1 MGLTLIYR
9 EALLAQ
15 ECGEFTVCEAR
26 HGSAGGL
33 AAGSY
38 TNWHMTETGAACD
51 TLESSFTMLGQT
63 ILQYQIL
70 QKLGAGGMGDIYKA
84 QDTRLNRVVA
94 IKALSADN
102 VSDPDRRRRFIQ
114 EAQAASSLNHPN
126 IITIHDI
133 VSHDG
138 QELMVMEFVVGQPLS
153 ELITPAGLP
162 IADVLRYSV
171 QIADAL
177 QTAHAAGIVHRD
189 LKPANIMVTI
199 FGLVKILDFGL
210 AKLTENSALTSLTED
225 TRTIGAGPMTVDG
238 AILGSVNYMSPE
250 QAQSKNVDAR
260 SDIFSFG
267 VVLYE
272 MVTGRKA
279 FAADSMISTLS
290 AILRDEVQPMG
301 QIAGLPPELE
311 QIVHRAL
318 RKDPSERF
326 QSMSEMHAQL
336 AALKQR
342 LDSGVLTITPPVPLP
357 KKPRIALTLA
367 AAAAL
372 LLIVLAAGAWFLTKH
387 NPARPVPASTAATAA
402 TPPEVK
408 PSPLADAVLTNDG
421 VLEMVEAKVST
432 PIIISQI
439 QSSQTKFDLS
449 TAAIIRL
456 TKAGVPDTVIQAMRN
471 PTAATNAASVPV
483 SAQSAQTVKVPD
495 GTPVPI
501 SLLADVPV
509 DVEQGQPLRFQV
521 SQDVRIDD
529 VVVIA
534 KGALVTGEIV
544 EKSRKKFLVKTFKP
558 TFRLL
563 QAAAVDGSKL
573 KVRVTPAE
581 AAKSER
587 QLDSHPAPPKDLAA
601 QAGAEFLGYVENDQT
616 VTLKR

>member
-1 MGLTLIYR
+1 
-9 EALLAQ
+9 
-15 ECGEFTVCEAR
+15 
-26 HGSAGGL
+26 
-33 AAGSY
+33 
-38 TNWHMTETGAACD
+38 
-51 TLESSFTMLGQT
+51 MLGQT

-102 VSDPDRRRRFIQ
+102 VRDPDRRRRFIQ

-153 ELITPAGLP
+153 ELITPTGLP

-177 QTAHAAGIVHRD
+177 QAAHAAGIIHRD
-189 LKPANIMVTI
+189 LKPANIMVTV
-199 FGLVKILDFGL
+199 FSLVKILDFGL

-225 TRTIGAGPMTVDG
+225 TRTIGSGPLTADG
-238 AILGSVNYMSPE
+238 SILGTVNYMSPE

-290 AILRDEVQPMG
+290 AILRDEAQPMG
-301 QIAGLPPELE
+301 EIAGLPPELE

-318 RKDPSERF
+318 RKDPVERW

-342 LDSGVLTITPPVPLP
+342 LESGVLTIARVRPASKQP
-357 KKPRIALTLA
+357 KIALTLA
-367 AAAAL
+367 AGGAL

-387 NPARPVPASTAATAA
+387 NPARPAPASTAATPA

-421 VLEMVEAKVST
+421 VLEMVQAKVST
-432 PIIISQI
+432 PIVISQI
-439 QSSQTKFDLS
+439 QSSKTKFDLS
-449 TAAIIRL
+449 TAEIIRL

-471 PTAATNAASVPV
+471 PTAATNATSVP
-483 SAQSAQTVKVPD
+483 ATARPAQTVQVPD

-501 SLLADVPV
+501 SLLADVPA

-521 SQDVRIDD
+521 SHDVRIDD
-529 VVVIA
+529 AVVIA

-544 EKSRKKFLVKTFKP
+544 EKSRKKFLVKTAKP

-563 QAAAVDGSKL
+563 QVVAVDGSKL
-573 KVRVTPAE
+573 KIRVTQAE

-587 QLDSHPAPPKDLAA
+587 QLDPHPAPPKDLAA
-601 QAGAEFLGYVENDQT
+601 QAGAEFLGYIENDQP

>member
-1 MGLTLIYR
+1 
-9 EALLAQ
+9 
-15 ECGEFTVCEAR
+15 
-26 HGSAGGL
+26 
-33 AAGSY
+33 
-38 TNWHMTETGAACD
+38 
-51 TLESSFTMLGQT
+51 MLGQT

-102 VSDPDRRRRFIQ
+102 VRDPDRRRRFIQ

-133 VSHDG
+133 VFHDG
-138 QELMVMEFVVGQPLS
+138 QELMVMEFVAGQPLS

-162 IADVLRYSV
+162 IADILRYSV

-177 QTAHAAGIVHRD
+177 QTAHAAGIIHRD
-189 LKPANIMVTI
+189 LKPANIMVTA

-225 TRTIGAGPMTVDG
+225 TRTIGAGPMTVEG
-238 AILGSVNYMSPE
+238 SILGTVNYMSPE

-290 AILRDEVQPMG
+290 AILRDEAQPMG
-301 QIAGLPPELE
+301 EVAGLPPELE

-318 RKDPSERF
+318 RKDPAERF

-342 LDSGVLTITPPVPLP
+342 LESGVLTIVPPRAPA
-357 KKPRIALTLA
+357 KKPKIALTLA
-367 AAAAL
+367 AGGAL
-372 LLIVLAAGAWFLTKH
+372 LLIMLAAGAWFLTKH
-387 NPARPVPASTAATAA
+387 NPVRPAPAASAAIPA

-408 PSPLADAVLTNDG
+408 PSPLADAVLTDND
-421 VLEMVEAKVST
+421 VLEMVQAKVST
-432 PIIISQI
+432 PIIISHI

-456 TKAGVPDTVIQAMRN
+456 TKAGVPDSVIQAMRN
-471 PTAATNAASVPV
+471 PTAATNLASAPA
-483 SAQSAQTVKVPD
+483 SAQPTQTVQIPD

-501 SLLADVPV
+501 SLLADVPA
-509 DVEQGQPLRFQV
+509 DVEPGQPLQFQV
-521 SQDVRIDD
+521 SHEVRIDD

-544 EKSRKKFLVKTFKP
+544 EKSRKKFLVKTAKP

-563 QAAAVDGSKL
+563 QVAAVDGSKL
-573 KVRVTPAE
+573 KVRATPAE

-587 QLDSHPAPPKDLAA
+587 QLDTHPAPPKDLAA

>member
-1 MGLTLIYR
+1 
-9 EALLAQ
+9 
-15 ECGEFTVCEAR
+15 
-26 HGSAGGL
+26 
-33 AAGSY
+33 
-38 TNWHMTETGAACD
+38 
-51 TLESSFTMLGQT
+51 MLGQT

-102 VSDPDRRRRFIQ
+102 LSDPDRRRRFIQ

-138 QELMVMEFVVGQPLS
+138 QELMVMEFIVGQPLS

-177 QTAHAAGIVHRD
+177 QAAHAAGIIHRD
-189 LKPANIMVTI
+189 LKPANIMVTPL
-199 FGLVKILDFGL
+199 GLVKILDFGL
-210 AKLTENSALTSLTED
+210 AKLTENNALTSLTED
-225 TRTIGAGPMTVDG
+225 TRTIGASPMTVDG
-238 AILGSVNYMSPE
+238 AILGTVNYMAPE
-250 QAQSKNVDAR
+250 QAQGKNVDAR

-279 FAADSMISTLS
+279 FVGDSMISTLS
-290 AILRDEVQPMG
+290 AVLRDEVEPMG
-301 QIAGLPPELE
+301 EIAGLPPELE

-318 RKDPSERF
+318 RKDPAERF
-326 QSMSEMHAQL
+326 QSMGEVHTQL
-336 AALKQR
+336 TALKQR
-342 LDSGVLTITPPVPLP
+342 LDSGVLTIAPPRPVTQ
-357 KKPRIALTLA
+357 KPRIALTLA
-367 AAAAL
+367 AAAVL
-372 LLIVLAAGAWFLTKH
+372 LLIVLAAGAWFLTNH
-387 NPARPVPASTAATAA
+387 NPARPATASTAAIHA

-408 PSPLADAVLTNDG
+408 PSPLADAVLTNDE
-421 VLEMVEAKVST
+421 VLEMVQAKVST

-439 QSSQTKFDLS
+439 QSSPTKFDLS
-449 TAAIIRL
+449 TAEIIRL

-471 PTAATNAASVPV
+471 PTAATNAASVAA
-483 SAQSAQTVKVPD
+483 SARPTHTVQIPD

-501 SLLADVPV
+501 ALLADVRAN
-509 DVEQGQPLRFQV
+509 VEPGQSLWFRV
-521 SQDVRIDD
+521 SHDVRIDD
-529 VVVIA
+529 AVVIA

-544 EKSRKKFLVKTFKP
+544 EKSRKKFLVKTEKP
-558 TFRLL
+558 TFRLI
-563 QAAAVDGSKL
+563 QVAAVDGSKL
-573 KVRVTPAE
+573 KVRATPAE

-587 QLDSHPAPPKDLAA
+587 QLDPRPVPPKDLAA